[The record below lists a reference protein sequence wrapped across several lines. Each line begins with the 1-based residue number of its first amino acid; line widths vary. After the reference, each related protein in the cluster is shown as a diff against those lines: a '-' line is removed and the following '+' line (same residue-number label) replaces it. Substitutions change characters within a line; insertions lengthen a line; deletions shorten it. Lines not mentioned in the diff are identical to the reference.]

1 MASQRAVRTTI
12 FANENSTT
20 NFDRVL
26 IERSQKSGY
35 RKEKTATEVQQIMEE
50 LGKIADDEGSADGLK
65 NFIR

>member
-12 FANENSTT
+12 FTNENST

-26 IERSQKSGY
+26 IERSQKSDY
-35 RKEKTATEVQQIMEE
+35 REEKTAKEVQQIMEE